1 MPTFTGKTF
10 AAFYKRI
17 WQISQ
22 TSNVG
27 VDSTTRAVQTG
38 DGANTSLSVSDDV
51 LQVQPQTDDTTGT
64 MIVKNKGGSNI
75 LTVDTDNG
83 KVLAGAS
90 QVAVNTNYS
99 YFSVSSTFGLG
110 AVAGTHYAVPFGG
123 GMLTATNVTLGTGT
137 NPSTSYDVSANDNA
151 DDLTM
156 MLWYIPDNITVDQVY
171 WFSGGSGASGDTI
184 NIHLLAFDIDKG
196 VGAGKGDLSNGV
208 VVAGGADKGS
218 LGYGNIIYETI
229 APASADVDA
238 GSVCIAS
245 FESAGTNC
253 DYAGNIICKYHIR

>member
-10 AAFYKRI
+10 ANFYKNI
-17 WQISQ
+17 LGINQ
-22 TSNVG
+22 TSNTG
-27 VDSTTRAVQTG
+27 VDATTRTVH
-38 DGANTSLSVSDDV
+38 DGAGNSSALSLSDDV
-51 LQVQPQTDDTTGT
+51 VSIQPVNDDTTGA
-64 MIVKNKGGSNI
+64 MLVKNNAGNNI
-75 LTVDTDNG
+75 LAVDTDNG
-83 KVLAGAS
+83 KVLVNAS
-90 QVAVNTNYS
+90 QKSVNTNYA

-123 GMLTATNVTLGTGT
+123 GMFTATNVTLGTGT

-156 MLWYIPDNITVDQVY
+156 MLWFIPDNITVDQVY

-238 GSVCIAS
+238 GSVCIAT
-245 FESAGTNC
+245 FESSGTSS
-253 DYAGNIICKYHIR
+253 DYAVNIICKYHLR